1 MTYVHIDT
9 VAIRNAG
16 QDFDEV
22 AQILLKGI
30 NAAQLAQEVVEAN
43 YVTEI
48 KAQEVKSALNDWL
61 DFAPGFRVEVSN
73 LAADLMQVA
82 ATYEQIDQA

>member
-1 MTYVHIDT
+1 MTYVHINT
-9 VAIRNAG
+9 AAIRAAG

-22 AQILLKGI
+22 AQILMKGI

-43 YVTEI
+43 YVTEV
-48 KAQEVKSALNDWL
+48 KAQQVKSALSDWL
-61 DFAPGFRVEVSN
+61 DFAPGFRVEVLN

-82 ATYEQIDQA
+82 TTYEQIDQS